1 MGGATAMRASTTST
15 TRAEVAE
22 LTGANISP
30 GLLCLY
36 EARSVRFSPAGT
48 QLFCAASPL
57 VALHAGARGARQE
70 HHVRHA

>member
-30 GLLCLY
+30 GLLCLS

-48 QLFCAASPL
+48 QLFAQRRRCGPAR
-57 VALHAGARGARQE
+57 GARGARQE
-70 HHVRHA
+70 HHVRHE